1 MKKISFRVI
10 FERSNTI
17 MVLVKIKPL
26 ELEKQ
31 TAMKGWNRQQLAESS
46 GVSIATIGQIMAGKS
61 CKVKTAVDIAK
72 ALDTDF
78 DTLVI

>member
-1 MKKISFRVI
+1 
-10 FERSNTI
+10 
-17 MVLVKIKPL
+17 MVNIRPL

-31 TAMKGWNRQQLAESS
+31 IAMKGWSRQQLAESS
-46 GVSIATIGQIMAGKS
+46 GVSMATLSQIMSGKS
-61 CKVKTAVDIAK
+61 CKVKTAVDIVK